1 MRQGLNMSLG
11 LSCNS
16 LYRPDCPRTH
26 RSACLCL
33 PSDGN
38 KGVCHYVRLNSY
50 IFNQWRVPLSCI
62 SFWSST
68 LSPFL
73 TLSLHTVPTPTPAAL
88 LKTTA
93 SEATF
98 ALWASTRCSSG
109 VPASAEPPTL
119 LSPPRC
125 GDFTV
130 HQPHHSGPRTERLG
144 TILHPTVSAL
154 VCGQRPEHRACALR
168 LSPARERARTLQG
181 SQTKGSRA
189 RKIFRVQLAGAGA
202 CYCRLD
208 KALLWSHRLVAA
220 QGWSLRGGRRGPGA
234 RPMGREGRVAAA
246 SPPCARAGPGG
257 SRGVR
262 PGRRVRFSRQTQR
275 HAQPP
280 CQGAAADYAPGPCRA
295 CVGPGRLL

>member
-33 PSDGN
+33 PRAGN
-38 KGVCHYVRLNSY
+38 KGVCHYVQLNSY

-62 SFWSST
+62 SFWPST
-68 LSPFL
+68 LSRFL

-93 SEATF
+93 GEATF

-144 TILHPTVSAL
+144 TILHPMVSAL
-154 VCGQRPEHRACALR
+154 VCSQRPEHRACALR
-168 LSPARERARTLQG
+168 LSPARERARTLPG

-208 KALLWSHRLVAA
+208 KALLWSHRLA
-220 QGWSLRGGRRGPGA
+220 GRRPGVVPA
-234 RPMGREGRVAAA
+234 RRKA
-246 SPPCARAGPGG
+246 
-257 SRGVR
+257 R
-262 PGRRVRFSRQTQR
+262 PGRPPDGAGGAGRCCVPALRSGRAGRV
-275 HAQPP
+275 
-280 CQGAAADYAPGPCRA
+280 
-295 CVGPGRLL
+295 PGRAAGPAGEVLQADAAPCAAPLPGRCC